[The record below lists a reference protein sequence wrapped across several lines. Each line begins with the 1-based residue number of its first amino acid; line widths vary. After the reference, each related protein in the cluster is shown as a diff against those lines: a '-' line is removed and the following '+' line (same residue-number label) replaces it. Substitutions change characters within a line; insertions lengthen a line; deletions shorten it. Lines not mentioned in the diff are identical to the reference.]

1 MTCNA
6 AHIRNFA
13 GYGRHLYRKSV
24 FPKVQFYKK
33 TNLFYFLQK
42 TSFYSYRF
50 LCLWIFGILN
60 GNTDLTISVKMEGI
74 L

>member
-1 MTCNA
+1 MPPISGISLDMGGIFIENQYFQKY
-6 AHIRNFA
+6 NFPA
-13 GYGRHLYRKSV
+13 
-24 FPKVQFYKK
+24 K